1 MSKVITDKAKIEETL
16 SRGVEEVIEKEH
28 LEKRLLSGERLK
40 IKFGI
45 DPTGSTLH
53 LGHALPLR
61 KLQQFLD
68 LGHKVILLIGDFTA
82 TIGDPS
88 GRLKERPPLSREEV
102 KKNMKEYLK
111 QASKVLNIKKVEVR
125 YNSQWFDKKNAK
137 FFMELASRFT
147 YARLM
152 DRAEFKERIKSG
164 GDVTLLELTY
174 PLLQGYDSFHL
185 EADVE
190 IGGTDQKFNLL
201 TGRKVQRRYGAPEQD
216 IITLS
221 LLVGTDGEKKM
232 SKTYDN
238 YIALTDSAKD
248 MFVKIM
254 SIPDFLVWN
263 YFLLLTSLSLGEIEE
278 RKKRTETSIFETKKE
293 LALIITGQLHG
304 LDEAQK
310 ARNEFDRV
318 FSQHELP
325 QEIEEIKV
333 ATGKKN
339 VVDLIFEAKI
349 ESSRG
354 EIKRLI
360 EQGAVKINDKTINN
374 WNEEINIG
382 DQEVLLKIGP
392 RRFYKLNLN

>member
-1 MSKVITDKAKIEETL
+1 MSKVITDKAKIEEAL

-216 IITLS
+216 MITLS

>member
-1 MSKVITDKAKIEETL
+1 MSKVITDKAKIEEAL

-382 DQEVLLKIGP
+382 DQGVLIKIGP
-392 RRFYKLNLN
+392 RRFYKLKIN

>member
-1 MSKVITDKAKIEETL
+1 MFKVITDKAKIEEAL

-216 IITLS
+216 MITLS

>member
-1 MSKVITDKAKIEETL
+1 MSKVITDKAKIEEAL

-360 EQGAVKINDKTINN
+360 EQGAVKINDKTIDS

-382 DQEVLLKIGP
+382 DQGVLIKIGP
-392 RRFYKLNLN
+392 RRFYKLKIN